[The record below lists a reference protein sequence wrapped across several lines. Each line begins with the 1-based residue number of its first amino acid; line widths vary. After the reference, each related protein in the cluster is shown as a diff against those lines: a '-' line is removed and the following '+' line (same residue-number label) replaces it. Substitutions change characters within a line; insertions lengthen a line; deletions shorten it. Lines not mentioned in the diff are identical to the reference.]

1 MGKPQPLILVADDEE
16 SMAMMLAEAL
26 NTSGFDVTL
35 AANGVEALQQVKA
48 KSPDLVLLDVQMPQM
63 DGFAVCQQIKSDL
76 LLRHIPIMM
85 LTAQSGVS
93 SKVTGLERGADDY
106 ITKPFDLQEL
116 IARIRTLL
124 RRTRQGLEAN
134 PLTRL
139 PGNITIENE
148 ILQRLETH
156 QPFAVLYL
164 DLNSFKAY
172 NDIYGFVKGDDVIRA
187 TAKIILKESDK
198 NGGFVGHI
206 GGDDFI
212 VLTDPSTCEALCG
225 RIIARFDELAPSF
238 YTDAD
243 RQRGYIETKD
253 RRGQLSRFP
262 LLSIAIGVV
271 TNQYRSLSSL
281 GEVSSIGAEM
291 KHFAKEK
298 KDKGSAYAVDRR
310 TEKRPA

>member
-1 MGKPQPLILVADDEE
+1 MVQ
-16 SMAMMLAEAL
+16 
-26 NTSGFDVTL
+26 
-35 AANGVEALQQVKA
+35 A
-48 KSPDLVLLDVQMPQM
+48 KTPDLILLDVQMPVM
-63 DGFAVCQQIKSDL
+63 DGFTVCQKLKSDL
-76 LLRHIPIMM
+76 LLRHIPVMM

-148 ILQRLETH
+148 ILARLEAN

-172 NDIYGFVKGDDVIRA
+172 NDTYGFIKGDEVIRE
-187 TAKIILKESDK
+187 TAKIILKEADK
-198 NGGFVGHI
+198 DRGFVGHI

-212 VLTDPSTCEALCG
+212 VLTDPETCEALAQ
-225 RIIARFDELAPSF
+225 RVIARFDEIAPKF
-238 YTDAD
+238 YTDSD
-243 RQRGYIETKD
+243 QKRGYVETTD
-253 RRGQLSRFP
+253 RRGQLARFA

-281 GEVSSIGAEM
+281 GEVSSIGTEM

-298 KDKGSAYAVDRR
+298 KDKGSSYAVDRR
-310 TEKRPA
+310 TEKRPS

>member
-1 MGKPQPLILVADDEE
+1 VNEPKTVILVADDEE
-16 SMAMMLAEAL
+16 SMGMMLEEAL
-26 NTSGFDVTL
+26 HTSGYDVIR
-35 AANGVEALQQVKA
+35 ASNGLEAFQMVQA
-48 KSPDLVLLDVQMPQM
+48 KTPDLILLDVQMPVM
-63 DGFAVCQQIKSDL
+63 DGFTVCQKLKSDL
-76 LLRHIPIMM
+76 LLRHIPVMM

-148 ILQRLETH
+148 ILARLEAN

-172 NDIYGFVKGDDVIRA
+172 NDTYGFIKGDEVIRE
-187 TAKIILKESDK
+187 TAKIILKEADK
-198 NGGFVGHI
+198 DRGFVGHI

-212 VLTDPSTCEALCG
+212 VLTDPETCEALAQ
-225 RIIARFDELAPSF
+225 RVIARFDEIAPKF
-238 YTDAD
+238 YTDSD
-243 RQRGYIETKD
+243 QKRGYVETTD
-253 RRGQLSRFP
+253 RRGQLARFA

-281 GEVSSIGAEM
+281 GEVSSIGTEM

-298 KDKGSAYAVDRR
+298 KDKGSSYAVDRR
-310 TEKRPA
+310 TEKRPS